1 MNKTYVVKAGEIE
14 QKWYVVDAAGQNL
27 GRLAAKVATI
37 LRGKHKPT
45 FTPGLD
51 VGDYVIVVNAQKIAV
66 TGKKA
71 TEKMYYT
78 VSMYP
83 GGLKSISLR
92 DQLAKHPDR
101 VITHAVRGMLPHNRL
116 GRALLKK
123 LKVYAG
129 PEHPHAAQQPTEWK
143 NLHEG

>member
-78 VSMYP
+78 VSIYP

>member
-1 MNKTYVVKAGEIE
+1 MSK
-14 QKWYVVDAAGQNL
+14 
-27 GRLAAKVATI
+27 RAKSNRNGTWWTI